1 MDHDEKRLI
10 MKITKRVSRF
20 RGLVYP
26 CRATFGFL
34 PAVGV
39 LPWVVQVLELFFHT
53 RQKEVTPNQTNVTVK
68 IIATRRRAVV
78 V

>member
-1 MDHDEKRLI
+1 MGHDEKRLI
-10 MKITKRVSRF
+10 MKITKQVSRF
-20 RGLVYP
+20 RGLAYP
-26 CRATFGFL
+26 RRATFGF
-34 PAVGV
+34 

-53 RQKEVTPNQTNVTVK
+53 RQNEVTPNQTNVTVK